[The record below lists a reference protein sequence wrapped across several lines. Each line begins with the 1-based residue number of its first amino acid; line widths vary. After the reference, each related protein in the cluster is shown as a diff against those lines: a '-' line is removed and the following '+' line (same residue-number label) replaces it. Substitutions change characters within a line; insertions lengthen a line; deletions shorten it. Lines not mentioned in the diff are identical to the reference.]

1 MFKDLIKKKRANV
14 TRRTRKS
21 ALFFRNI
28 IFFPAILLCIWPT
41 YIILIA
47 ICISEFLF
55 VFWVPPRILPRA
67 SFFPSRNKS
76 LRHWQKFCANKF
88 VCSFIFYVSSS
99 NTFLIAC
106 YITTTYYCTSSR
118 LINMLFYIIHTFTY
132 IKKNWCSPK
141 SIQVKPPFRLVTI
154 PIVEGYIR

>member
-1 MFKDLIKKKRANV
+1 MWRDEQEKVLYFLEI
-14 TRRTRKS
+14 
-21 ALFFRNI
+21 F
-28 IFFPAILLCIWPT
+28 FFPAILLCIWPT

-106 YITTTYYCTSSR
+106 YITTTYYYCTSSR

-141 SIQVKPPFRLVTI
+141 SI
-154 PIVEGYIR
+154 

>member
-1 MFKDLIKKKRANV
+1 MWRDEQEKVLYFLEI
-14 TRRTRKS
+14 
-21 ALFFRNI
+21 LF
-28 IFFPAILLCIWPT
+28 FFPAILLCIWPT

-141 SIQVKPPFRLVTI
+141 SIQVNPPPFRLVTI